1 MRDLAIQ
8 KIHCSTLPTKS
19 MIRRILPILSCILL
33 VSPAVAQE
41 KKAEEKK
48 PEAAPAAKVV
58 KVALET
64 SKGTIELELDAEKAP
79 ISVANFVS
87 YVKNGHYDGTI
98 FHRVI
103 PTFMIQGGGFTPDL
117 QQKPTDAP
125 IENESKNGLKNA
137 KGTIA
142 MARTREPNSA
152 TSQFFINVEDNTNLD
167 YPSFD
172 GFGYAVFGKVS
183 KGLAVVEAIKGV
195 ETEQRMGPE
204 KAFPVEPI
212 LIKSAKVLE

>member
-1 MRDLAIQ
+1 
-8 KIHCSTLPTKS
+8 
-19 MIRRILPILSCILL
+19 MIRRLLPVLSCLML
-33 VSPAVAQE
+33 VSPALAQDQ
-41 KKAEEKK
+41 KAEEKK
-48 PEAAPAAKVV
+48 PEAAAAAKAV

-79 ISVANFVS
+79 VSVENFVS
-87 YVKNGHYDGTI
+87 YVKKGHYDGTI

-125 IENESKNGLKNA
+125 IANESQNGLKNL

-152 TSQFFINVEDNTNLD
+152 TSQFFINVEDNANLD

-183 KGLAVVEAIKGV
+183 KGMEVVEAIKTV

-204 KAFPVEPI
+204 KAFPTEPI